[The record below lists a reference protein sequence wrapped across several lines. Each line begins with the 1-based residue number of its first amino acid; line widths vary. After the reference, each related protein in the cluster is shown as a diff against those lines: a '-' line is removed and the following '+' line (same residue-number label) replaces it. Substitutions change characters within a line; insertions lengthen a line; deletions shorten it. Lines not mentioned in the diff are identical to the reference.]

1 MMSDFKEV
9 PSDVDGASCPSRCST
24 DQYIPRTDDELPIS
38 DEWFRDNWPEEHR
51 EDNYAVECPVGWF
64 EVSLYGEDCFSFHL
78 SGYAWDGERL
88 KTRGDVR
95 RLLWYL
101 ESELIP

>member
-1 MMSDFKEV
+1 MGDFKELQK
-9 PSDVDGASCPSRCST
+9 DVDGASCSSRCST
-24 DQYIPRTDDELPIS
+24 DQYIPRTDDALPIS

-101 ESELIP
+101 EAELIP